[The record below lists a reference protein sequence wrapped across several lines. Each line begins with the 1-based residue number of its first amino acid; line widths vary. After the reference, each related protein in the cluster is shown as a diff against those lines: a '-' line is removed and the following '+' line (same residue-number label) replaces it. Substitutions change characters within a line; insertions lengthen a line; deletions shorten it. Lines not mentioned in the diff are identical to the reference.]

1 LGRFG
6 VGFEGVLV
14 DGLKNASRVRFAIVA
29 WDWEVIVKVM
39 N

>member
-6 VGFEGVLV
+6 VGYEDALV

-29 WDWEVIVKVM
+29 WNWEVIVKL
-39 N
+39 